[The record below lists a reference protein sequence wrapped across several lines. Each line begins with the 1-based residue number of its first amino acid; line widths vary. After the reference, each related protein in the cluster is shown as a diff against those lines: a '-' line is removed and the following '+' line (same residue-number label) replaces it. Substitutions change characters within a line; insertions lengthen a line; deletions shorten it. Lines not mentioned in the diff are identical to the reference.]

1 MAKHLGSP
9 RQPSL
14 RSVPRGVAW
23 SAIALAGVATAT
35 VLAVASGV
43 TSQDPAEL
51 VGASSHETAQNAGD
65 HTTTRG
71 DRDVPSGA
79 RRVDVSRQQ
88 DRPKASP
95 FRLQHGMSLKLKPAV
110 ALARKIDALSPARS
124 TFTIA
129 QSNILGSQ
137 HTAGKGG
144 MASGS
149 YRAGLTASLLMSRGV
164 DVGGMQEVQSDQLAV
179 LRGRMAS
186 YSFWPA
192 AALGHNGERLQVY
205 WRSSQFTMVKSGSV
219 SYTFASQSIPLPYV
233 LLRDNATGAEFW
245 VITTHNSAG
254 GLEGQRDSATGVEIS
269 LINQLRASGLPVI
282 ITGDMNEHTEF
293 FCRVAASTGMVA
305 ANGGS
310 GAGGCR
316 LPPPSPARRLD
327 HGRRWGELQRL
338 PPGRR
343 RPPPGQRPL
352 LPLLPGDGDLRL
364 VRPRNQPVSE
374 AGRRTIPA

>member
-1 MAKHLGSP
+1 MAKHLGSR
-9 RQPSL
+9 RQPPL
-14 RSVPRGVAW
+14 RRVPRGVAW
-23 SAIALAGVATAT
+23 GSIALAGVATVT
-35 VLAVASGV
+35 VLVVAQGMAGHE
-43 TSQDPAEL
+43 PAEL
-51 VGASSHETAQNAGD
+51 VGVSSPGTAQNASDHSNAGD
-65 HTTTRG
+65 GRVAPNG
-71 DRDVPSGA
+71 V

-95 FRLQHGMSLKLKPAV
+95 FRLHHGASLKLKPAV

-137 HTAGKGG
+137 HTSAKGG
-144 MASGS
+144 MGSGP

-164 DVGGMQEVQSDQLAV
+164 DVGGMQEVQSNQLSV

-192 AALGHNGERLQVY
+192 SALGNNGERLQIY

-219 SYTFASQSIPLPYV
+219 TYTFASQRIPLPYV

-245 VITTHNSAG
+245 MITTHNSAG
-254 GLEGQRDSATGVEIS
+254 GLEGQRDSATGVEIA
-269 LINQLRASGLPVI
+269 LINQLRSSGLPVI

-310 GAGGCR
+310 GSAGCR
-316 LPPPSPARRLD
+316 LPPAPLRVDWIMGGGGVSFSGYRQDAAGLHRASDHYYLYSQVTATSDWFVPGTSP
-327 HGRRWGELQRL
+327 
-338 PPGRR
+338 
-343 RPPPGQRPL
+343 
-352 LPLLPGDGDLRL
+352 
-364 VRPRNQPVSE
+364 
-374 AGRRTIPA
+374 